1 MTFLVVM
8 VVMVGALTVEGLAVA
23 VEVVRVS

>member
-1 MTFLVVM
+1 LTFLVVM